1 MCLLDDGFTK
11 RNRRSAV
18 YGRRSKKATHMI
30 RNYFKIALRN
40 LLKSKGYSAI
50 NIGGLSVGMAV
61 AVLIGLWIY
70 DEVSFDHYHR
80 NHGRIGQVWQFVQ
93 FGPEKSSYNVVP
105 LPLAADMREKYP
117 DFEEISKSVYRDIII
132 SNGDKMFSKS
142 GQYVEPSFTK
152 MMSIRILAG
161 SDNLRDVN
169 SILLSESFA
178 RSLFGNANPV
188 NRIVKLNSTRN
199 VKVAGVFEEIPN
211 NSTFRDTKILAPWG
225 LYAATDPSVKGAEK
239 NWDENSYQIFVQLRE
254 GADFARV
261 SAKIKD
267 SRMKRENPPGYKP
280 EFFLH
285 PMDKWHLYSDFQ
297 NGVNTGGL
305 VTFVWLFG
313 TIGAFVLLLACIN
326 FMNLSTARSE
336 KRAKEVGIRKAIGSV
351 RAQLVSQFFSE
362 SVLVVIVAFV
372 LSLVLVGLALPA
384 FNEVAEKKI
393 TLPLANPLFWVAGIV
408 FSLLTAFIAG
418 SYPALYLSSF
428 QPLKVLKGTFKAGR
442 FAALPRKVLV
452 VMQFT
457 VSVTLIIGT
466 VVVFRQIQ
474 HAKNRPVGY
483 DRQGLIEVAM
493 TTPALYGHYDALKND
508 LMNTGVVSGYSQS
521 SGSMTTQAGGITN
534 LSWPGKAPDA
544 VPLLMSNNISH
555 DYGKTAGWQLT
566 QGRDFSRAYPT
577 DSTAMIINESALKL
591 MGLEKPLES
600 ILNWGGKEFRVIGVV
615 KDMVRDSPF
624 NQNSPAFFVVNY
636 NNTNV
641 INIRLAPSVGVSDAL
656 EKVGAVFR
664 KYDPGSPFAYQ
675 FVDERFSKKFADE
688 ERIGKLASFFTLLA
702 IFISCLGLF
711 GLASFVAEQRT
722 KEIGIRKVLGASIAN
737 LWQLLST
744 DFIMLVMLACVIS
757 GPIAWYFMSGWLQN
771 YYYRTEL
778 SWWIFAG
785 TGFGALLITLLTVS
799 FQAIRA
805 ALINPVRSLR
815 AE

>member
-1 MCLLDDGFTK
+1 
-11 RNRRSAV
+11 
-18 YGRRSKKATHMI
+18 MI

-70 DEVSFDHYHR
+70 DEVSFDQYHR

-93 FGPEKSSYNVVP
+93 FGPEKSPYNVVP

-117 DFEEISKSVYRDIII
+117 DFEEISKSVYRDIVV

-152 MMSIRILAG
+152 MMSIRIVAG
-161 SDNLRDVN
+161 SDNLGDVN

-178 RSLFGNANPV
+178 RSLFGNADPV
-188 NRIVKLNSTRN
+188 NRIVKLNSNRN
-199 VKVAGVFEEIPN
+199 VKVAGVFEELPN
-211 NSTFRDTKILAPWG
+211 NSTFRDTQVLASWD
-225 LYAATDPSVKGAEK
+225 LFIATDPSARGAEK
-239 NWDENSYQIFVQLRE
+239 NWDENSYQIFAQLRE
-254 GADFARV
+254 GADFGAV

-351 RAQLVSQFFSE
+351 RMQLVSQFFSE
-362 SVLVVIVAFV
+362 SALVVMVAFV
-372 LSLVLVGLALPA
+372 LSLVWAGLALPA

-393 TLPLANPLFWVAGIV
+393 ALPLDNPLFWVAGIV

-428 QPLKVLKGTFKAGR
+428 QPLKVLKGTFKAGK

-483 DRQGLIEVAM
+483 DREGLIEVAM
-493 TTPALYGHYDALKND
+493 TTPALYGHYNALKND
-508 LMNTGVVSGYSQS
+508 LMNTGAVSGYSQS
-521 SGSMTTQAGGITN
+521 SGSMTTQAGGVTN
-534 LSWPGKAPDA
+534 LVWPGKAPDA

-555 DYGKTAGWQLT
+555 DYGKTAGWKVML
-566 QGRDFSRAYPT
+566 GRDFSRAYPT

-591 MGLEKPLES
+591 MSLKKPLES
-600 ILNWGGKEFRVIGVV
+600 TLNWGGKEFRVIGVV
-615 KDMVRDSPF
+615 KDMVRESPF
-624 NQNSPAFFVVNY
+624 SQNSPAFFVVNY
-636 NNTNV
+636 RNTNV
-641 INIRLAPSVGVSDAL
+641 INIRLSPSIGVSDAL

-664 KYDPGSPFAYQ
+664 KYDPGSPFTYQ

-688 ERIGKLASFFTLLA
+688 ERIGKLASFFTVLA

-757 GPIAWYFMSGWLQN
+757 GPIAWYFMSGWLEN

-785 TGFGALLITLLTVS
+785 TGLGALLVTLLTVS

>member
-1 MCLLDDGFTK
+1 MVGGHK
-11 RNRRSAV
+11 N
-18 YGRRSKKATHMI
+18 ATNMI

-70 DEVSFDHYHR
+70 DEVSFDHYHT
-80 NHGRIGQVWQFVQ
+80 NHRRIGQVWQFVQ
-93 FGPEKSSYNVVP
+93 FGPEKSAYNVVP
-105 LPLAADMREKYP
+105 LPLAVEMKEKYP
-117 DFEEISKSVYRDIII
+117 DFEAVSKSAYRNIII
-132 SNGDKMFSKS
+132 SNGDKMFSKT
-142 GQYVEPSFTK
+142 GQYVQPSFTK
-152 MMSIRILAG
+152 MMSIRMVSG
-161 SDNLRDVN
+161 TDNLKDVN

-178 RSLFGNANPV
+178 QVLFGNTNPV
-188 NRIVKLNSTRN
+188 NKIVKLNSNRD
-199 VKVAGVFEEIPN
+199 VKVAGVFEDLPQ
-211 NSTFRDTKILAPWG
+211 NSSFRDAQVFAPWD
-225 LYAATDPSVKGAEK
+225 LFVAVDQSLRGAEA
-239 NWDENSYQIFVQLRE
+239 NWDENSYQVYVQLRE
-254 GADFARV
+254 GADFATA

-285 PMDKWHLYSDFQ
+285 PMDRWHLYSDFE
-297 NGVNTGGL
+297 NGVNVGGL
-305 VTFVWLFG
+305 ITFVWLFG
-313 TIGAFVLLLACIN
+313 TIGVFVLLLACIN

-362 SVLVVIVAFV
+362 SVLVVLIAFV
-372 LSLVLVGLALPA
+372 LSLVLAGLSLPA

-393 TLPLANPLFWVAGIV
+393 TLPLTNPLFWIAGIA
-408 FSLLTAFIAG
+408 FSLLTATIAG

-483 DRQGLIEVAM
+483 NRQGLIEVAM
-493 TTPALYGHYDALKND
+493 TSPALYGHYNALKND

-521 SGSMTTQAGGITN
+521 SGSMTTQSGGITD
-534 LSWPGKAPDA
+534 LTWPGKAPDA
-544 VPLLMSNNISH
+544 VPLLMANNVSH
-555 DYGKTAGWQLT
+555 DYGKTAGWKLV
-566 QGRDFSRAYPT
+566 QGRDFSRAYAT

-591 MGLEKPLES
+591 MELKKPLES
-600 ILNWGGKEFRVIGVV
+600 ILNWRGREYRVIGVV
-615 KDMVRDSPF
+615 KDIIRESPF
-624 NQNSPAFFVVNY
+624 SETSPSFFVVNY
-636 NNTNV
+636 FNTNV
-641 INIRLAPSVGVSDAL
+641 INIRLSPSAGISDAL
-656 EKVGAVFR
+656 EKVGAVFH
-664 KYDPGSPFAYQ
+664 KYDPSSPFAYE
-675 FVDERFSKKFADE
+675 FVDERFSKMFADE
-688 ERIGKLASFFTLLA
+688 ERVGKLASFFTALA

-757 GPIAWYFMSGWLQN
+757 APIAWYFMSGWLKN
-771 YYYRTEL
+771 YYYHTEL

-785 TGFGALLITLLTVS
+785 TGIGALAITLLTVS